1 MLPLTLLEIMIWE
14 WKAQFGSAENLNIT
28 LEVQNNMKFPE
39 TCENLSLSGMN
50 LWKQLMLC
58 KEFKT
63 QGLLEFNMF
72 NPPPPLVSLVHI
84 GFQCLGIGSRPF
96 F

>member
-63 QGLLEFNMF
+63 QGLLEFNKF
-72 NPPPPLVSLVHI
+72 NHI